1 MLERLSDNIRECY
14 LRADECRR
22 HADEIVDPSRS
33 QFYLNMERRGL
44 LLARSHAFAEQISRF
59 NKAARPGALADRS
72 KTGSP
77 LGRNPT

>member
-33 QFYLNMERRGL
+33 QFYLNMERRWL

-59 NKAARPGALADRS
+59 NKAARPP
-72 KTGSP
+72 KP
-77 LGRNPT
+77 